1 MGAQKRARCLLH
13 STPGGECTVPTPWR
27 NGQLPG
33 FIDAS
38 LPMLYPRFLPSQTG
52 RLRRLL
58 SAAGCACIC
67 LHASLALAD
76 GVSPEQ
82 ADADERARAQ
92 TAYTSGVEHYE
103 AKRFPQA
110 AKAFAA
116 SIEIVSSP
124 NARLMYARALREAG
138 DTNAAFEQMAQTQ
151 RDAAHLAER
160 IPKYGSTA
168 ESAEAELKDLRTKVA
183 SVSIEVTGG
192 TALEVWVGQR
202 KVPQTLWRGVAV
214 QPGLV
219 HVVARLPGGRRA
231 WRPVEVKLGESRA
244 VELDLTTAEAGP
256 ASIVPW
262 KTSGTATPQ
271 RPPPESPDSPPS
283 DSPIDPRG
291 DTPPYREFSYIAA
304 GVAGVGLITFAVA
317 GLMSQSTHSE
327 LEGNCQDDGACPA
340 GSESLIDRGKR
351 EQTIA
356 NIGLGV
362 GVVGLGAAAV
372 LYFMDQSSG
381 SAASKRVLRTARR
394 VTLTPGFVG
403 YEGSF

>member
-1 MGAQKRARCLLH
+1 MPHPRLLL
-13 STPGGECTVPTPWR
+13 T
-27 NGQLPG
+27 
-33 FIDAS
+33 
-38 LPMLYPRFLPSQTG
+38 QTR
-52 RLRRLL
+52 RLRRGL
-58 SAAGCACIC
+58 SAACCALIC
-67 LHASLALAD
+67 LHAGHALAD

-82 ADADERARAQ
+82 ADADERSRAQ

-103 AKRFPQA
+103 AKRFAQA

-116 SIEIVSSP
+116 SLEIVSSP

-138 DTNAAFEQMAQTQ
+138 DTNAAFEQMAQTR

-160 IPKYGSTA
+160 IPKYASTA
-168 ESAEAELKDLRTKVA
+168 ESAEAELKDLRARVA
-183 SVSIEVTGG
+183 SISIELTGG

-231 WRPVEVKLGESRA
+231 WRPVEVKLGEA
-244 VELDLTTAEAGP
+244 KTVALDLSTAEAGP

-262 KTSGTATPQ
+262 ETSGRAAAGAESATPDGSEA
-271 RPPPESPDSPPS
+271 PPPDSPV
-283 DSPIDPRG
+283 DPRG
-291 DTPPYREFSYIAA
+291 DAPPYREFSYIAA

-327 LEGNCQDDGACPA
+327 LESDCQDNGACPT
-340 GSESLIDRGKR
+340 GSASLIDRGKR

-362 GVVGLGAAAV
+362 GVIGLGAAAI
-372 LYFMDQSSG
+372 LYFMDQSSAN
-381 SAASKRVLRTARR
+381 AATKRVLRAASR

-403 YEGSF
+403 YGGSF